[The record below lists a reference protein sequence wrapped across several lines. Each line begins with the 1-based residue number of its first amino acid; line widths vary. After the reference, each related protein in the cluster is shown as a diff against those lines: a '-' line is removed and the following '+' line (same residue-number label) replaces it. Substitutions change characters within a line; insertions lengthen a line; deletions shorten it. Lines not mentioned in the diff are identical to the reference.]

1 MIFTRKTLPYAF
13 LMLSLLATACTKKAD
28 NPNALVK
35 LEITNAPGSLIVLRE
50 GETSAIELAFL
61 PQTVDKNALTFTYTS
76 GDENV
81 FTVEQSG
88 TIIAKTAGDATL
100 HVMTYSNLLVRTSCN
115 VKVITKNAILASDLT
130 ITDDK
135 KSVIMGRGAS
145 FDLAPAITLLP
156 ANVTVSELSYTSSNI
171 AVATVSNAGEIT
183 AVAKGKATI
192 TVSTLD
198 GSRKEVKCELT
209 IKDVAREEYNRSNW
223 ALTWAYNLKYTD
235 TVNPTG
241 DQNAMIDGDPNTCS
255 IIIKPGK
262 TFGGITAPADKPSF
276 FVVDMGEPSQ
286 VDWLYYRD
294 RNASG
299 TAANSSIGLRIRG
312 FTLSGSDD
320 GIAFTDIR
328 TVPIEEIPYV
338 ASAIEHT
345 FDIPSSKYRYYKFNL
360 DVWDTS
366 VAGNTTQLSEFKL
379 GRFDL
384 ID

>member
-50 GETSAIELAFL
+50 GESSPIELAFL

-76 GDENV
+76 GDEKV
-81 FTVEQSG
+81 FIVDEKGMIQ
-88 TIIAKTAGDATL
+88 AKVAGDAVL

-115 VKVITKNAILASDLT
+115 VKVIRKDAVLATDLT
-130 ITDDK
+130 IADDK
-135 KSVIMGRGAS
+135 KSVIMGRGTS

-156 ANVTVSELSYTSSNI
+156 ENVTVNELSYTSSNV
-171 AVATVSNAGEIT
+171 AVASVSNKGVVT
-183 AVAKGKATI
+183 ATSKGKVTI
-192 TVSTLD
+192 TVGTLD
-198 GSRKEVKCELT
+198 GSRKEVKCEVT
-209 IKDVAREEYNRSNW
+209 IKDISREEYNRSNW
-223 ALTWAYNLKYTD
+223 VLSWAYDLKYTD
-235 TVNPTG
+235 AVNPTG
-241 DQNAMIDGDPNTCS
+241 DQNAILDGDPNTCS

-276 FVVDMGEPSQ
+276 FVVDMGEPSR

-299 TAANSSIGLRIRG
+299 TAANSSIGLRVRG

-328 TVPIEEIPYV
+328 TVPVEEIPFV
-338 ASAIEHT
+338 TSTVDHN
-345 FDIPSSKYRYYKFNL
+345 FDMPSSTYRYYKFNL

-379 GRFDL
+379 GKFELVD
-384 ID
+384 